1 MFVLVLAILLLPLR
15 GWLGD
20 AMALDAAHASVQ
32 ATAAVPMQHVMHDM
46 HGMQGMQGADGA
58 DEASEAEA
66 TVSAAPGSHP
76 ANAAHDCQSACT
88 DCQLCHS
95 IAVAVWPEVPMLDAA
110 PRETPASLSVAYVS
124 AEPAPG
130 FKPPIL

>member
-32 ATAAVPMQHVMHDM
+32 ATAAVPMQHDMHD
-46 HGMQGMQGADGA
+46 MQGMQGADGA

-66 TVSAAPGSHP
+66 TVSAAPDSHP